1 MLPPRDGAATTPG
14 DFTTLTGNNGGNW
27 LDGKSTAQLQH
38 WRDSGTTL
46 TILKNETVHFVGAPG
61 GESAMGQSGQIARLG
76 DGTLLA
82 AFYGYAPPP
91 RANASRPFRRPSPRC
106 QAQLDTYCNNATLN
120 DQCIAP
126 TVKEIGRNCT
136 FPFKG
141 LRDRDRTQH
150 PHS

>member
-61 GESAMGQSGQIARLG
+61 GESAMGQSGQIVRLT

-82 AFYGYAPPP
+82 AFCKTEIFSICAC
-91 RANASRPFRRPSPRC
+91 SRLAKPEPYHFQTATRRRR
-106 QAQLDTYCNNATLN
+106 
-120 DQCIAP
+120 
-126 TVKEIGRNCT
+126 V
-136 FPFKG
+136 
-141 LRDRDRTQH
+141 
-150 PHS
+150 